1 MPLENQISLAELGI
15 VAITFDLDD
24 TLWPCA
30 PVIQAAE
37 QVYFDWIDK
46 RFPEITSQYSLA
58 DMIAMRRSILDSEPL
73 LKNDVTELRRRATVA
88 LMQPFGAS
96 EEDMAEAMRVC
107 IDARQQITFYDEVL
121 TALQQLS
128 FHYRLGS
135 ITNGNASLEA
145 IGVGHL
151 FDVELAA
158 TMELPAKPAADM
170 FLSACKVLGTQPE
183 RVLHV
188 GDHPQNDVA
197 AARMVGCKTAWIN
210 RTDEIYPEDA
220 VPADLSI
227 VNLNEL
233 VKLAPPIPG

>member
-1 MPLENQISLAELGI
+1 MPFENQLTLADMGI

-30 PVIQAAE
+30 PVIEAAE
-37 QVYFDWIDK
+37 QVYFDWIDN
-46 RFPEITSQYSLA
+46 RFPEITNQFSLA
-58 DMIAMRRSILDSEPL
+58 DMIAMRRSILNSEPL
-73 LKNDVTELRRRATVA
+73 LKNDVTELRRRATVS

-96 EEDMAEAMRVC
+96 EADMAEAMQVC

-121 TALQQLS
+121 TSLQQLS

-158 TMELPAKPAADM
+158 TMELPAKPAPDM
-170 FLSACKVLGTQPE
+170 FLKACEELGARPE
-183 RVLHV
+183 QVLHV
-188 GDHPQNDVA
+188 GDHPGNDVA
-197 AARMVGCKTAWIN
+197 AARMIGCRTAWIT
-210 RTDEIYPEDA
+210 RTGDQYPEDA
-220 VPADLSI
+220 VPADLDI
-227 VNLNEL
+227 VDLTEL
-233 VKLAPPIPG
+233 VKLAPPVPG

>member
-1 MPLENQISLAELGI
+1 MPFENQSSLADMGI

-30 PVIQAAE
+30 PVIKAAE
-37 QVYFDWIDK
+37 QVYYDWIDS
-46 RFPEITSQYSLA
+46 RFPEITRQYSPA
-58 DMIAMRRSILDSEPL
+58 DMIAMRRSLLSAEPL
-73 LKNDVTELRRRATVA
+73 LKNDVTELRRRATVS

-96 EEDMAEAMRVC
+96 DADIAEAMQVC

-135 ITNGNASLEA
+135 ITNGNASLQA
-145 IGVGHL
+145 IGIGHL

-158 TMELPAKPAADM
+158 TMELPAKPAPDM
-170 FLSACKVLGTQPE
+170 FLRACEALGTQPD

-188 GDHPQNDVA
+188 GDHPENDVA
-197 AARMVGCKTAWIN
+197 AARMVGCKTAWIT
-210 RTDEIYPEDA
+210 RTSEQYPEDSA
-220 VPADLSI
+220 PADLAI
-227 VNLNEL
+227 VDLNEL
-233 VKLAPPIPG
+233 VELAPAIPS